1 MKSVMRTVME
11 HTHIGQRALVLA
23 MAAGVLAGCAHSRV
37 VRPPASVR
45 QPAITSA
52 KPLSP
57 AHSSQPKYGATA
69 VVRTGQT
76 VYRIATENGIT
87 ALDLALWN
95 DIPPP
100 YTIHPGQSLRLYPR
114 DGRETATTGTLSA
127 PAVAPSKPAAAAN
140 PPVAN
145 TATAVSPKPVPAPI
159 SSSLE
164 WRWPADGAV
173 VSGFA
178 AGDPTRQGVDIAG
191 KVGQPVRAAADGVVV
206 YSGSGLVGYGELII
220 VKHNDQWLSAY
231 GHNRARMVNEGA
243 LVKAGQQIAEMGR
256 SGATRDM
263 LHFEIR
269 YNGKP
274 VDPQDYLPK
283 K

>member
-1 MKSVMRTVME
+1 MMNMCIRQRLPLGGRT
-11 HTHIGQRALVLA
+11 QRMLVLA
-23 MAAGVLAGCAHSRV
+23 VAAGVLAGCGHSRV
-37 VRPPASVR
+37 VRPPA
-45 QPAITSA
+45 PAKQTAHTTA

-57 AHSSQPKYGATA
+57 ARSSQPKYGATA
-69 VVRTGQT
+69 VVRPGQT

-114 DGRETATTGTLSA
+114 DGHESA
-127 PAVAPSKPAAAAN
+127 SKGAVASLAPPAKPGTAVN

-145 TATAVSPKPVPAPI
+145 TAAASSPKPAPTPA
-159 SSSLE
+159 SSTLE

-191 KVGQPVRAAADGVVV
+191 KAGQPVRAAADGVVV
-206 YSGSGLVGYGELII
+206 YSGSGLVGYGELVI

-231 GHNRARMVNEGA
+231 GHNRARLVNEGA

-274 VDPQDYLPK
+274 VDPQAYLPSR
-283 K
+283 